1 MNQLAKTKQKLLMLL
16 KKKGKMTIENI
27 MVHFTISEVA
37 VRKHLRELES
47 DGYIKTIRIKQA
59 IGRPFHMYDMTG
71 KGHTLFPNQNA
82 RLPLD
87 LLKDLESLQGE
98 EAVSALLQQRTKRE
112 KEELLKEV
120 QTFDFKKKI
129 EKIAEIQDSKGC
141 MVEVKETENGD
152 YELIHYHCPIANIA
166 NTYHEICTNEKQM
179 YRDVFPER
187 DVIVTSRIT
196 DGDHCCRWVIKK
208 K

>member
-71 KGHTLFPNQNA
+71 KGHTLFSNQNA

-166 NTYHEICTNEKQM
+166 NTYQEICTNEKQM
-179 YRDVFPER
+179 YRDVFPES